1 MAKDTLRPVANGD
14 LTNLTKVGCDEG
26 ENWDCVKDVTPDDE
40 TTRVETNNTGAYV
53 KDLYE
58 IKDHT
63 LAEGNPQRVEVS
75 YRTYNKAK
83 VFIKPDT
90 TEYEGEVKEYGNWTT
105 YKTIWYE
112 NPETEAPWTWDDIDN
127 LQVGIALQA
136 TLPQGK
142 TVVPSKATQV
152 WVDVITTV
160 IPTVTTP
167 DPTDIGPNS
176 AKVHGTITDDGEEEC
191 SERGFD
197 ICLKE
202 AAPDWLSPT
211 SHLDETDKWTDETKG
226 YDENNATYA
235 NNGPQPPGGAKGGWL
250 DFIYG
255 SPFMCTGFK
264 ILCIPGSSSS
274 VSVQV
279 DFYYDDAWHTVYLL
293 GGSQGWRSLTG
304 LTPRMMTKARHQQSL
319 GYSAVERRCQEFYF
333 FEGMIWTE
341 EGSYT
346 EGSFDHIVT
355 DLVPETKY
363 YFRAKAKNSE
373 GWGYGAWKD
382 FTTTEETTT
391 VGRSH
396 GYVMS

>member
-1 MAKDTLRPVANGD
+1 MAKETLRPEADGD
-14 LTNLTKVGCDEG
+14 LTNLTPVGAAN
-26 ENWDCVKDVTPDDE
+26 NWECVKDVTPDDD
-40 TTRVETNNTGAYV
+40 TTHVETNNTGAYV
-53 KDLYE
+53 KDLYQ
-58 IKDHT
+58 IKNHT
-63 LAEGNPQRVEVS
+63 LAEGTPQRVEIT
-75 YRTYNKAK
+75 YRIYNKGY
-83 VFIKPDT
+83 VIIKPDT
-90 TEYEGEVKEYGNWTT
+90 TEYEGEVKEPSGWGT
-105 YKTIWYE
+105 YKTVWNQ
-112 NPETEAPWTWDDIDN
+112 NPETQAPWTWADIDK
-127 LQVGIALQA
+127 LQVGIALMA
-136 TLPQGK
+136 TLTEQKGVLLAK
-142 TVVPSKATQV
+142 CTQV
-152 WVDVITTV
+152 YGDVITTV

-382 FTTTEETTT
+382 FTTTEETTA